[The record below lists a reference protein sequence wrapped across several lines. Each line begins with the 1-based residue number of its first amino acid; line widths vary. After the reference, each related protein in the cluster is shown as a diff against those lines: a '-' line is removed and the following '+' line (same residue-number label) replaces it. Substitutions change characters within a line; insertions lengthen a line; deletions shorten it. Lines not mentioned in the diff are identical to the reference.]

1 MKSSGKRKFRP
12 GNGFEINVFASP
24 CPAANASIVAGR
36 NRTVARTGGLNKK
49 TRRAGS
55 YNLVPHHSPAPVQN
69 FMVIGAAKSG
79 GHMWTSPTLD
89 GSDSVGDD
97 GDN

>member
-36 NRTVARTGGLNKK
+36 NRTRSSNRGPQQEDPPRGQLQPGTTPLACARPELHGDRRRKK
-49 TRRAGS
+49 WRTYVDQPDTRWFR
-55 YNLVPHHSPAPVQN
+55 QRRR
-69 FMVIGAAKSG
+69 
-79 GHMWTSPTLD
+79 
-89 GSDSVGDD
+89 
-97 GDN
+97 